1 MNASMA
7 GIYAARTGQSTQ
19 TIVAMMKAETW
30 LTAKEAV
37 ELGFADQIE
46 QPVRLA
52 ALFNIDRIFASTPQA
67 LRDAA
72 SWDRAIA
79 KHNTQFYSGAL
90 R

>member
-1 MNASMA
+1 MI
-7 GIYAARTGQSTQ
+7 GIYAARTGLSTKRSQ
-19 TIVAMMKAETW
+19 TMMKAETW
-30 LTAKEAV
+30 LTAREAV
-37 ELGFADQIE
+37 HLGFADQIE

-52 ALFNIDRIFASTPQA
+52 ALFNIDQIFASTPQA

-79 KHNTQFYSGAL
+79 KHNTQFYGGAL